1 MKHIFLIRHADQLK
15 VRNNF
20 ENSQVANGKIILSAK
35 GEKQAQEIS
44 QLKELKNTDEIFS
57 SSYSRAISTAK
68 YIAEENNIDIIIDK
82 NLNERKLRRSRR
94 IKKIRKE

>member
-1 MKHIFLIRHADQLK
+1 MIDLHIHTTYSDGADSLIDVLK
-15 VRNNF
+15 KA
-20 ENSQVANGKIILSAK
+20 EEKGLSY
-35 GEKQAQEIS
+35 IS
-44 QLKELKNTDEIFS
+44 ITDHDNCNAYKELKNIDEIFS